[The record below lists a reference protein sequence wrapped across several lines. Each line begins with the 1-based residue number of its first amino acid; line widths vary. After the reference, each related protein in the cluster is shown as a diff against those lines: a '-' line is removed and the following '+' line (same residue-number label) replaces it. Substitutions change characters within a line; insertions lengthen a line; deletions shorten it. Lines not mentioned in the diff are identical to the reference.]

1 LCSKNM
7 LEMIL
12 LYNHQTTIKVQMM
25 NCIKQ
30 I

>member
-25 NCIKQ
+25 NCIK
-30 I
+30 